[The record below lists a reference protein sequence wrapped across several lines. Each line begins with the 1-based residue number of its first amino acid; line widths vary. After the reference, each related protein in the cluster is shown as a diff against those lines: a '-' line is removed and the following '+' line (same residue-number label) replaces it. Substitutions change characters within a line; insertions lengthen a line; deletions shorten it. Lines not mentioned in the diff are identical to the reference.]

1 MALEMRLQALGA
13 KESILTQQKMPA
25 AHRIGMT
32 KKADRR
38 EVLRRK
44 EAKENGVILE
54 KASKKSK
61 NARRERA
68 VDVPGV
74 GKFSGGTL
82 KLSKRDISSIQGS
95 SAVPKKRKGKRR

>member
-13 KESILTQQKMPA
+13 KQSLLTQQNMPA
-25 AHRIGMT
+25 AHRIGIS
-32 KKADRR
+32 KKANRKDA
-38 EVLRRK
+38 LRRK

-54 KASKKSK
+54 KVSKKSS

-68 VDVPGV
+68 VDAPGV

-82 KLSKRDISSIQGS
+82 KLSKRDISSIQGPTT
-95 SAVPKKRKGKRR
+95 AGKRKGSRR